1 MTEPQFLPL
10 KPADEPET
18 SGVVSLE
25 CGVCYEG
32 GDPGIMVVTT
42 CGHIFCANCMCKLV
56 EVAAQKRGRSVKCA
70 TCNKPLKEKEIIP
83 IRGQSDIE
91 NPWKNRNSWPQ
102 QIVPPSNYA
111 YFQVPRDFFWNMMG
125 SSIVFGFLAFAHCLI
140 IGHTAYAGEVD
151 KAERAA
157 LLGLW
162 VMDAVQ
168 LIFGSPLPF
177 GGEITGLAIG
187 EQMLAPQRYLQMQEG
202 RMLLIAFLIRLD
214 PGNLECGVCYE
225 DCDPGIMVVTT
236 CGHLFCASCM
246 RGLVEFAAKKMAGLL
261 KCAGCLRPLNLNEI
275 IPLQGQKGVKN
286 PWLNAKNLKI
296 PQPKF
301 VYYQASKE
309 FFHPL
314 VIQAFFCLLLA
325 IAHFAIGA
333 CTVWKKESSI
343 AAQIG
348 MMFLWTMDFA
358 QMVAMGYYTAYFLYQ
373 SAMMNH
379 PNR

>member
-42 CGHIFCANCMCKLV
+42 CG
-56 EVAAQKRGRSVKCA
+56 
-70 TCNKPLKEKEIIP
+70 
-83 IRGQSDIE
+83 
-91 NPWKNRNSWPQ
+91 
-102 QIVPPSNYA
+102 
-111 YFQVPRDFFWNMMG
+111 
-125 SSIVFGFLAFAHCLI
+125 SIVFGFLAFAHCLI

-168 LIFGSPLPF
+168 LIVMTRKAYICRKFCLRGPVRLY
-177 GGEITGLAIG
+177 
-187 EQMLAPQRYLQMQEG
+187 PQNR
-202 RMLLIAFLIRLD
+202 
-214 PGNLECGVCYE
+214 LECGVCYE

-343 AAQIG
+343 AGQIG